1 MRNPLL
7 QSLES
12 QNTDPFQL
20 AADIRAGK
28 VNPKDKVLSML
39 RSNPN
44 LKASVQSAMPQIT
57 AIARQFGISDAEI
70 SAFKAEANIR

>member
-1 MRNPLL
+1 MKNPLL

-12 QNTDPFQL
+12 QSTDIFQL

-39 RSNPN
+39 RSNPQ
-44 LKASVQSAMPQIT
+44 LKASVQSAMPKIT
-57 AIARQFGISDAEI
+57 AIARKLGISDAEI
-70 SAFKAEANIR
+70 SAFKAEAGI

>member
-1 MRNPLL
+1 MKNPLL

-12 QNTDPFQL
+12 QSTDIFQL

-39 RSNPN
+39 RSNPQ
-44 LKASVQSAMPQIT
+44 LKASVQSAMPKIT
-57 AIARQFGISDAEI
+57 AIARQLGISDAEI
-70 SAFKAEANIR
+70 SAFKAEAGI